1 VPWNN
6 HYVKD
11 FVIVSEQENHTVIF
25 HILLRGPAMF
35 LYFALL
41 VSSGVC
47 RYQGQSS
54 LVEPKIAPP
63 KNFDITDTSTTDVQD
78 QKKRKIAE
86 AILLLIDDE
95 IKIQNLLIDTNSVIL
110 TDEDLDIMEGEN
122 VNNEFKYADE
132 VLVQQLVNL
141 LLPKNV
147 LNWSNILRETNF
159 ARKQR
164 KALKKLY
171 RYRADQVSRE
181 RPRVEKVDTDG
192 ELLLLKNEVKANV
205 LDTLIPIEKSD
216 VENGINDDRSELQ
229 SEDEY
234 SEREE
239 IFYFDTNLPPSPFR
253 GLFLSRFNSGF
264 ADFENNFYFTAAP
277 YRPPSSPVHLLDC
290 SSSSTSSSSTSSSSC
305 DNKLCTVQCGD
316 GNKIVL
322 HCASNSVEVVQRQAT
337 QEGKFSY
344 EVTCGNNN
352 NQRVTILG

>member
-1 VPWNN
+1 
-6 HYVKD
+6 
-11 FVIVSEQENHTVIF
+11 
-25 HILLRGPAMF
+25 MF

-41 VSSGVC
+41 VSSGVS
-47 RYQGQSS
+47 RYQVQSS

-110 TDEDLDIMEGEN
+110 TEEDQDIMEEES
-122 VNNEFKYADE
+122 VSHDFKHADE

-141 LLPKNV
+141 LLPKKV

-181 RPRVEKVDTDG
+181 RPRVEKVDG
-192 ELLLLKNEVKANV
+192 ELLLLKNEIKANV
-205 LDTLIPIEKSD
+205 LDTLIPIGRSD
-216 VENGINDDRSELQ
+216 VENGTNDDTSELQ
-229 SEDEY
+229 PEDENN
-234 SEREE
+234 EREE

-290 SSSSTSSSSTSSSSC
+290 SSSSSSTSSSSC

-322 HCASNSVEVVQRQAT
+322 HCASNSVVVVQVQTRSGP
-337 QEGKFSY
+337 GKFSY
-344 EVTCGNNN
+344 EVTCGNTNN
-352 NQRVTILG
+352 HRVSVLG

>member
-1 VPWNN
+1 
-6 HYVKD
+6 
-11 FVIVSEQENHTVIF
+11 
-25 HILLRGPAMF
+25 MF
-35 LYFALL
+35 LFLALL
-41 VSSGVC
+41 VSSGVS

-110 TDEDLDIMEGEN
+110 TDGDQDIMEEN
-122 VNNEFKYADE
+122 VSNDFKYADE
-132 VLVQQLVNL
+132 VLVHQLVNL

-164 KALKKLY
+164 KALNNLY
-171 RYRADQVSRE
+171 RYRADQVNRE
-181 RPRVEKVDTDG
+181 RPRVEKVDG
-192 ELLLLKNEVKANV
+192 ELLLLEDEIKANV
-205 LDTLIPIEKSD
+205 LDTLIPIERSD
-216 VENGINDDRSELQ
+216 VENGTNDDRSELQ
-229 SEDEY
+229 SEDEN